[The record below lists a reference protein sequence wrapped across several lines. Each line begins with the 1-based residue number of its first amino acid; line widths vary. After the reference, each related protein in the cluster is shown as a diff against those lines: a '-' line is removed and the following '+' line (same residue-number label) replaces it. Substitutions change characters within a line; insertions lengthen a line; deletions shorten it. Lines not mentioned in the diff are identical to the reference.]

1 MTDLIEAVQKQDPG
15 SELVS
20 LFELNFGD
28 TTLYFHPGLDENLD
42 ELYFEEPFGSYIIRE
57 YQAFPIE
64 MTGVEFGADGATN
77 RPTLTIANVTTAFNT
92 ALGGITNEDL
102 IGETITIRS
111 TLATHLSDKAAFEA
125 TPPHGSLP
133 IEFPKKKFVID
144 RLAGETAVSVSFE
157 LSSPYDLEGIK
168 IPNRQVIGKYC
179 SWIYQGAANGVGGGC
194 SWRADSIN
202 VFADGRAGH
211 EDETLDHKVYFDKD
225 DIPIVPA
232 ADVADAEDETKGKW
246 PEAKGY
252 AVYAT
257 DENVVAGN
265 YYEHPL
271 NGKNTIWKALI
282 AQTADSHVA
291 APQYKSVYW
300 TRGDVCG
307 KKLSSCKC
315 RFQFI
320 PYDSSDDTGSF
331 PKTDK
336 NSNAFLPFGSFP
348 GTKKFR

>member
-1 MTDLIEAVQKQDPG
+1 MTDLIEVVQKHDPG
-15 SELVS
+15 SALVS
-20 LFELNFGD
+20 LFELNFGG
-28 TTLYFHPGLDENLD
+28 TTLYFHPGLDD
-42 ELYFEEPFGSYIIRE
+42 ESNIYFEDATSPYTIRE
-57 YQAFPIE
+57 YQPFPIQ
-64 MTGVEFGADGATN
+64 MTGIELGADGATN
-77 RPTLTIANVTTAFNT
+77 RPSLTVANVTKVFST

-111 TLATHLSDKAAFEA
+111 TLATHLSA
-125 TPPHGSLP
+125 TTSGTGTLP
-133 IEFPKKKFVID
+133 IEFPKKKFIID
-144 RLAGETAVSVSFE
+144 RLAGETAVSVTFE

-179 SWIYQGAANGVGGGC
+179 SWIYQGHANGVGGGC

-202 VFADGRAGH
+202 TFADSSSSLS
-211 EDETLDHKVYFDKD
+211 ETLDHKMYFTAD

-232 ADVADAEDETKGKW
+232 ADVADTKDATKGKW
-246 PEAKGY
+246 PDAKGY
-252 AVYAT
+252 TVYAA
-257 DENVVAGN
+257 NAAVAAGS

-271 NGKNTIWKALI
+271 NGKNTIWKALV
-282 AQTADSHVA
+282 AQTANSHVA
-291 APQYKSVYW
+291 SPQYKSVYW

-320 PYDSSDDTGSF
+320 PYNDEDTTGSY
-331 PKTDK
+331 PINEK
-336 NSNAFLPFGSFP
+336 NTNAFLPFGSFP